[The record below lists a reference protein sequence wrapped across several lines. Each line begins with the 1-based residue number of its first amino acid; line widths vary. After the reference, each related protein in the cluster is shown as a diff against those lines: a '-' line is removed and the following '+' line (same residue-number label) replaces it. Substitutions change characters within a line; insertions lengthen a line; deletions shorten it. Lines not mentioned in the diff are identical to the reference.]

1 MSFDKCIFI
10 KIFQLYASMFVTC
23 NCFTKSSYIS
33 FVQQLKNVLK
43 ARFLF
48 YICTTPNAILH
59 SQCIKQILGEELCR
73 YLDVIHRENLNHFMN
88 CLMFY
93 EMFLMLIAACMHG
106 SRNFI
111 QGGSKGY
118 SSFQG
123 ETEAYF
129 QKFYYLNL
137 RNLNFPRGR
146 GVQTLPPATLPMI
159 CSCAVY
165 LK

>member
-1 MSFDKCIFI
+1 
-10 KIFQLYASMFVTC
+10 MFVTC

-48 YICTTPNAILH
+48 YICPTPNAILH

-93 EMFLMLIAACMHG
+93 EMFLMQHAWIQKLYLG
-106 SRNFI
+106 GI
-111 QGGSKGY
+111 QGI
-118 SSFQG
+118 F
-123 ETEAYF
+123 
-129 QKFYYLNL
+129 KFPGGN
-137 RNLNFPRGR
+137 
-146 GVQTLPPATLPMI
+146 
-159 CSCAVY
+159 
-165 LK
+165 

>member
-1 MSFDKCIFI
+1 
-10 KIFQLYASMFVTC
+10 MFVTC

-48 YICTTPNAILH
+48 YICPTPNAILH

-93 EMFLMLIAACMHG
+93 EMFLMLIAACMDPETLSRGDPRDIQVSRRKLRHIF
-106 SRNFI
+106 RNFTI
-111 QGGSKGY
+111 
-118 SSFQG
+118 
-123 ETEAYF
+123 
-129 QKFYYLNL
+129 
-137 RNLNFPRGR
+137 
-146 GVQTLPPATLPMI
+146 
-159 CSCAVY
+159 
-165 LK
+165 

>member
-10 KIFQLYASMFVTC
+10 KIFQLYASRFVTC

-48 YICTTPNAILH
+48 YICPTPNAILH

-93 EMFLMLIAACMHG
+93 EMFLMLIAACMDPETLSRGDPRDIQVSRGKLRHIF
-106 SRNFI
+106 RNFTI
-111 QGGSKGY
+111 
-118 SSFQG
+118 
-123 ETEAYF
+123 
-129 QKFYYLNL
+129 
-137 RNLNFPRGR
+137 
-146 GVQTLPPATLPMI
+146 
-159 CSCAVY
+159 
-165 LK
+165 

>member
-33 FVQQLKNVLK
+33 FVQQLKNVVK

-48 YICTTPNAILH
+48 YICPTPNAILH

-93 EMFLMLIAACMHG
+93 EMFLMLIAACMDPETLSRGDPRDIQVSRGKLRHIF
-106 SRNFI
+106 RNFTI
-111 QGGSKGY
+111 
-118 SSFQG
+118 
-123 ETEAYF
+123 
-129 QKFYYLNL
+129 
-137 RNLNFPRGR
+137 
-146 GVQTLPPATLPMI
+146 
-159 CSCAVY
+159 
-165 LK
+165 

>member
-1 MSFDKCIFI
+1 
-10 KIFQLYASMFVTC
+10 MFVTC
-23 NCFTKSSYIS
+23 NSFTKSSYIS

-43 ARFLF
+43 ARFFILYLSYTQCNISFTLYKTNPRRRIMQIFGCYTWRKSESFHELF
-48 YICTTPNAILH
+48 NVLWDV
-59 SQCIKQILGEELCR
+59 
-73 YLDVIHRENLNHFMN
+73 LDAH
-88 CLMFY
+88 CS
-93 EMFLMLIAACMHG
+93 MHG

-146 GVQTLPPATLPMI
+146 GVRTLPPATLPMI
-159 CSCAVY
+159 RSCAVY
-165 LK
+165 LKLQHPSSWAI